1 MSAFTEHFLR
11 EDAAS
16 SGWLR
21 RLVGGGARARAPR
34 VLLGAFG
41 KHPGWDDHLD
51 DIGIQ
56 TETLALAK
64 QLLYVEGIG
73 GQLNAGAWDALP
85 EEKRLPGFAHVFLW
99 RRGGQALAGRL
110 WSSVDRKGR
119 GRYPMVVCAEA
130 DGRPLP
136 WTLARVLPGLAS
148 VEAACR
154 ATDSADEVRA
164 IIESARQELEAQ
176 AAAAAAGP
184 DAPAFAWPAEWRNEG
199 EAALRVLYRVRS
211 QLSDY
216 APGHQGGRAAREM
229 RLSLSPGAEPAGT
242 LQAWAGA
249 FDALLDPSA
258 PTLFLLPL
266 ECGWLDVIV
275 GEPVSESF
283 FALRAG
289 AEAIAPTDQV
299 PYTLDPLWSA
309 QAGAFLAR
317 LRMGDGVN
325 VHSAKEFWRLPAA

>member
-11 EDAAS
+11 DEAAPR
-16 SGWLR
+16 GWLG
-21 RLVGGGARARAPR
+21 RLAGGGAKTRGPR

-51 DIGIQ
+51 DIGIE
-56 TETLALAK
+56 TETLALAR
-64 QLLYVEGIG
+64 QFLYVEGIG

-85 EEKRLPGFAHVFLW
+85 EEKRRAEFAHIFLW
-99 RRGGQALAGRL
+99 RRAGQTLAGRL
-110 WSSVDRKGR
+110 WSSTDRKGR
-119 GRYPMVVCAEA
+119 GRYPMVLCAQVN
-130 DGRPLP
+130 GLPLS
-136 WTLARVLPGLAS
+136 WTLTRVLPRLEA
-148 VEAACR
+148 VEDACR
-154 ATDSADEVRA
+154 ATNSADEVRA
-164 IIESARQELEAQ
+164 AVESARLDLVAEVS
-176 AAAAAAGP
+176 AGGG
-184 DAPAFAWPAEWRNEG
+184 DGGVFSWPAEWRNQG

-216 APGHQGGRAAREM
+216 APGHKGAGPPREM
-229 RLSLSPGAEPAGT
+229 RLSLAAGADPAGT

-249 FDALLDPSA
+249 FDALLDPAA

-266 ECGWLDVIV
+266 DCGWLDVIV

-283 FALRAG
+283 FALRAS
-289 AEAIAPTDQV
+289 AAAIAPTDQV

>member
-16 SGWLR
+16 DGWLR
-21 RLVGGGARARAPR
+21 RLVGGGAKARPPR

-51 DIGIQ
+51 DIGLD

-85 EEKRLPGFAHVFLW
+85 EDKRLPGFAHVFLW
-99 RRGGQALAGRL
+99 RRGGQTLAGRL
-110 WSSVDRKGR
+110 WSSTDRKGR
-119 GRYPMVVCAEA
+119 GRYPMVLCAEP
-130 DGRPLP
+130 DGLPLP
-136 WTLARVLPGLAS
+136 WTLARVLPVLES
-148 VEAACR
+148 VEVACR
-154 ATDSADEVRA
+154 STQSAEEVRA
-164 IIESARQELEAQ
+164 AVESARREL
-176 AAAAAAGP
+176 AAAAGSAHP
-184 DAPAFAWPAEWRNEG
+184 DGSVFSWPPEWRNQG

-216 APGHQGGRAAREM
+216 APGQKGAGAPREM
-229 RLSLSPGAEPAGT
+229 RLSLASGADPAGT
-242 LQAWAGA
+242 LQSWAGA

-266 ECGWLDVIV
+266 DCGWLDVVI

-283 FALRAG
+283 FALRA
-289 AEAIAPTDQV
+289 AAAAIAPTDQV

-325 VHSAKEFWRLPAA
+325 VHSAKEFWQLPAA